1 MKKTITI
8 CDLCKEDKENEDED
22 VEATDK
28 CVLCNKDVC
37 DDCWVNYGVEFG
49 EEDEQGD
56 RLEWIICR
64 NCLDK
69 ITTKGKEDDRF
80 LDKIEKETLKHFKQ
94 KVFLGEL
101 ER

>member
-8 CDLCKEDKENEDED
+8 CDLCKDDGEEED
-22 VEATDK
+22 VEATEK

-37 DDCWVNYGVEFG
+37 DDCWVNYGIELG
-49 EEDEQGD
+49 EENEVSGD
-56 RLEWIICR
+56 RLEWAICR
-64 NCLDK
+64 SCMDK
-69 ITTKGKEDDRF
+69 IEVKGGEDKLF

>member
-8 CDLCKEDKENEDED
+8 CDLCKDDGEEED
-22 VEATDK
+22 VEATEK

-37 DDCWVNYGVEFG
+37 DDCWVKYGVEFG
-49 EEDEQGD
+49 EESEVTGE
-56 RLEWIICR
+56 RLDWIICQS
-64 NCLDK
+64 CIDK
-69 ITTKGKEDDRF
+69 IIIKGEEDKLF

-101 ER
+101 EK